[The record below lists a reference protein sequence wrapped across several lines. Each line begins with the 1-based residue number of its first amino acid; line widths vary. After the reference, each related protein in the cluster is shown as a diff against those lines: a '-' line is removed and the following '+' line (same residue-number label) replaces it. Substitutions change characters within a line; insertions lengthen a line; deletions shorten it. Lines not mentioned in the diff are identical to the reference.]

1 MSAQRFGEW
10 VVRFRWLILPLTIV
24 LALAAA
30 SGGKH
35 LGFTSDYRVFF
46 SDDNPQLAAFE
57 ELQNTYTKNDN
68 VMFIVAPKD
77 GKVFTPKNLTVI
89 QELTEE
95 SWQIPYSIRVDS
107 VTNFQHTSAHGDD
120 LVVEDLIQ
128 NPALMTDA
136 ELEQAKAIAMSEPA
150 LFKRLV
156 PERAHVTGVNV
167 TIELP
172 GTDKAAEVPEVVAFV
187 RHMVKEYEARYPDI
201 DFYLSGI
208 VMMNNSFPEAAQGDM
223 QELVPLMY
231 GMIILV
237 MIFMLRSVSGTL
249 GTVLIMAMSVMTA
262 MGLTGYAGIKLTGP
276 SASAPTIIL
285 TLAVADAIHFLV
297 TMFYNMRHG
306 MAKHDAIVES
316 LRVNLMPI
324 FLTSLTTV
332 IGFLTMNFS
341 EVPPFQHLGN
351 MTAMGVTAAFLF
363 SVLTLPAFMA
373 IVPVRVKQQK
383 EETTLFMDRFAD
395 FVIKK
400 QKALFW
406 GMLVVIVGLTASIS
420 RLEINDL
427 FVHYFDDRYEF
438 RVDTDFMTD
447 NLTGIYQIGYS
458 LESGEEGGIA
468 EPAFLHK
475 VDEFADWFRQQPGVI
490 HVNTLTDVMKRLN
503 KNMHGD
509 DPAWYKIP
517 DSREL
522 AAQYLLLYEL
532 SLPYGLDLNNQ
543 INVSKSATRFTV
555 TLDSLSTRETMALEK
570 RANSWLVA
578 NAPKPMQVAGAS
590 PTIMFTHIAERN
602 IKSMLTGTTLALV
615 LISLILIVAVR
626 SVKIGLISLVPNLAP
641 AAMAFGLWGIING
654 QVGLATSVVTSISLG
669 IVVDDTVHFLTKYLR
684 ARREHGYDA
693 TEAVRYAFRTVGTA
707 LWVTSFILVAGFL
720 VLSQSGFEL
729 NSEMGLLTAIAI
741 VFAIV
746 ADFLFLPPMLMLIDR
761 IQDGKKPKP
770 MARASAN

>member
-1 MSAQRFGEW
+1 MSAQRFGEL
-10 VVRFRWLILPLTIV
+10 VVRFRWLLLPLTLV
-24 LALAAA
+24 LAMAAA
-30 SGGKH
+30 SGGKY

-77 GKVFTPKNLTVI
+77 GKVFTPKNLSVI

-107 VTNFQHTSAHGDD
+107 ITNFQHTSANGDD

-128 NPALMTDA
+128 NPGLMTDA
-136 ELEQAKAIAMSEPA
+136 ELEQAKAIAMSEPS
-150 LFKRLV
+150 LFNRLI

-172 GTDKAAEVPEVVAFV
+172 GTHKDTEVPEVVAFV
-187 RHMVKEYEARYPDI
+187 RQMAKDYAAKYPDI

-223 QELVPLMY
+223 KELVPMMY

-237 MIFMLRSVSGTL
+237 MILMLRSVSGTL

-351 MTAMGVTAAFLF
+351 MTAVGVTAAFLF

-373 IVPVRVKQQK
+373 IVPVRVKPRK

-406 GMLVVIVGLTASIS
+406 GMLVVIVGLTASIT
-420 RLEINDL
+420 RLEVNDL

-438 RVDTDFMTD
+438 RVHTDFMTE

-468 EPAFLHK
+468 EPAFLNK

-509 DPAWYKIP
+509 DPAWQKIP

-555 TLDSLSTRETMALEK
+555 TLDSLSTKKTMQLEE
-570 RANSWLVA
+570 RANSWLKA
-578 NAPKPMQVAGAS
+578 NAPTPMQVAGAS

-602 IKSMLTGTTLALV
+602 IRSMLTGTTLALV

-626 SVKIGLISLVPNLAP
+626 SLKIGLISLVPNLAP

-720 VLSQSGFEL
+720 VLSRSGFEL

-741 VFAIV
+741 VFAII
-746 ADFLFLPPMLMLIDR
+746 ADFLFLPPLLMLIDR
-761 IQDGKKPKP
+761 IQDNKKNKR
-770 MARASAN
+770 MTRASAD